1 MYADLN
7 PVEPRSRFIASAA
20 DALREAI
27 REAATAAGHEPS
39 AVEVFAIGDVEDRV
53 VTGITVTCRGQGDRV
68 LALLDR
74 PRAGQVVI
82 HNHPSADLRP
92 SDADL
97 SLAHRYGEDG
107 VGFVIVDD
115 AVSRSNWVVEPH
127 APRAAPVD
135 DARLEQFFLQ
145 DLPRALPGWEAR
157 PQQLELAKQIARSL
171 EEDRPLVVEA
181 GTGTGK
187 SLAYLVPA
195 ALWAT
200 ANQAKVAVSTYT
212 RALQGQLLASDLPLL
227 AAGGLA
233 ATWAVLQGRNNYLC
247 RRRMALAEAEDPDA
261 ADHDEL
267 GQLLQWARSSGDG
280 LRSDLP
286 FAVDP
291 ATWERVMSDSD
302 LTLSTRCPHYG
313 SCYYYEARRKGAAAD
328 LVVVNHALFL
338 ADRVMAAEAGRGLLP
353 KVARVI
359 LDEAHHLEDAATG
372 AGAERLTALA
382 VRRAA
387 LPLLDRPHRPGALTR
402 LVKALGAP
410 DGPLS
415 PAARV
420 ELETRA
426 TVATGTV
433 DALAGTVQHLA
444 EQVADRAI
452 GSDGAPRRVTPELTA
467 SEAWTYG
474 IAVDVRHLAHELVR
488 ATEELDAIQGL
499 FDDVK
504 LPQDRAQP
512 LLDLKRAHRRLVEQA
527 EVATR
532 FLDPADGDVRWLELA
547 RAGRGDKSAAICSA
561 PLEVGPLLRR
571 ILWQP
576 LPGTVCTSATLSV
589 NGSFEFF
596 CRRHGLVDPETA
608 LHPSPFDHARQ
619 AILGLPRDLPEP
631 EDPDYFPAATRM
643 SAEAIAIADGGA
655 FVLCTSHDA
664 VARFAAAL
672 RAVGDGRP
680 ILAQGEAGRTVLL
693 DRFKA
698 NRRAVLVGTDSFWE
712 GVSVRGEG
720 LRLVIIPRL
729 PFRVPTEPLLE
740 ARHQRVRDRG
750 LDPFLAYSLPEAVI
764 KLRQGYGRLIRSST
778 DTGAVLILDRRIHD
792 RRYGAVMLAALPPA
806 RRVKAPWIVVAA
818 QLRVL
823 FAAERPHS
831 RTS

>member
-1 MYADLN
+1 MD
-7 PVEPRSRFIASAA
+7 PRLRFTATAA
-20 DALREAI
+20 AALREAI
-27 REAATAAGHEPS
+27 REAATAAGPRPE
-39 AVEVFAIGDVEDRV
+39 AVEVFAIGDVDERV
-53 VTGITVTCRGQGDRV
+53 VTGVTVTCRGQGDRV

-97 SLAHRYGEDG
+97 GLAHRYGEDG

-115 AVSRSNWVVEPH
+115 GVTRSNWVVEPH

-135 DARLEQFFLQ
+135 DARLEQFFLH

-157 PQQLELAKQIARSL
+157 PQQLELARRIAAAL
-171 EEDRPLVVEA
+171 ESDQPLVVEA

-195 ALWAT
+195 ALWSV
-200 ANQAKVAVSTYT
+200 ANQQKVAVSTYT
-212 RALQGQLLASDLPLL
+212 RALQGQLLSSDLPLL
-227 AAGGLA
+227 AAGGLPV
-233 ATWAVLQGRNNYLC
+233 TWAVLQGRNNYLC
-247 RRRMALAEAEDPDA
+247 RRRMALAESEDPDA
-261 ADHDEL
+261 ADHGEL
-267 GQLLQWARSSGDG
+267 QRLLEWARSSGDG

-313 SCYYYEARRKGAAAD
+313 TCFYYETRRKAAAAD

-338 ADRVMAAEAGRGLLP
+338 ADRVLAAEGGRGLLP
-353 KVARVI
+353 KVARAL

-387 LPLLDRPHRPGALTR
+387 LPLLDRPHRPGALAR
-402 LVKALGAP
+402 LVKALGGS
-410 DGPLS
+410 DGPLAP
-415 PAARV
+415 PARS

-426 TVATGTV
+426 AMAAGTV
-433 DALAGTVQHLA
+433 DALAGAIQHLT

-452 GSDGAPRRVTPELTA
+452 GADGAPRRVTPDLVA
-467 SEAWTYG
+467 SDAWRFG
-474 IAVDVRHLAHELVR
+474 IAVDVRHLTHELVK
-488 ATEELDAIQGL
+488 ATEELDALQGL

-504 LPQDRAQP
+504 VPSERTQP
-512 LLDLKRAHRRLVEQA
+512 LLDVKRAHRRLAEQA
-527 EVATR
+527 AIATR

-547 RAGRGDKSAAICSA
+547 RAARGDRSAAICSA
-561 PLEVGPLLRR
+561 PLEVGPLLQR
-571 ILWQP
+571 ILWRA
-576 LPGTVCTSATLSV
+576 LPGSVCTSATLSV

-596 CRRHGLVDPETA
+596 ARRHGLGEPQTA
-608 LHPSPFDHARQ
+608 IYPSPFDHARQ

-631 EDPDYFPAATRM
+631 DDPDYFPQATRIC
-643 SAEAIAIADGGA
+643 AEAIAIADGGA

-664 VARFAAAL
+664 VQRFAAAL
-672 RAVGDGRP
+672 RANGDGRP

-693 DRFKA
+693 DRFKE

-712 GVSVRGEG
+712 GVSVRGDG
-720 LRLVIIPRL
+720 LRLVVIPRL

-740 ARHQRVRDRG
+740 ARFQRVRDRG

-806 RRVKAPWIVVAA
+806 RRVKAPWQVVAA

-823 FAAERPHS
+823 FAPRSEA
-831 RTS
+831 